1 MKKTS
6 ARRRIFDI
14 IQIGQ
19 VNDLP
24 SRIFDVCLVAVILL
38 NILAM
43 FLETFEELAAW
54 HGVFEAIELI
64 TVTLFCVEY
73 ALRIWT
79 ADYLYPGVS
88 RGKAILR
95 FLRSYDGVIDLLT
108 ILPFFFL
115 SGFVVFRMLRVVR
128 IFHLFRINTRY
139 DSFNVIKSVLYEK
152 RNQIASS
159 MFIVVIL
166 MLASSLF
173 MYSVEHEAQ
182 PEAFRNALSG
192 IWWSV
197 STLLTVGYGD
207 IYPVTVLGR
216 AMAIVI
222 TFLGVGMV
230 AIPTGIISAGFVEQY
245 TRMKPLD
252 QISDGKDLNFI
263 MISLEEKHP
272 WVNKKI
278 EDISIPPELSIV
290 MIVRDKDIIIPSGEK
305 VLLEGD
311 EVVLGALEYQDD
323 LDIHLKEFPIT
334 MEHPWRGHHVR
345 DIQIP
350 DDAVLVSILRQGKAL
365 IPKGSSLIQH
375 GDIVTGCEKRI

>member
-1 MKKTS
+1 M
-6 ARRRIFDI
+6 RRRVFEI
-14 IQIGQ
+14 IQIGR

-159 MFIVVIL
+159 VFIIVTL
-166 MLASSLF
+166 MLAASLC

-182 PEAFRNALSG
+182 PENFRNALSG
-192 IWWSV
+192 VWWSIN
-197 STLLTVGYGD
+197 TLLTVGYGD
-207 IYPVTVLGR
+207 IYPVTILGK

-222 TFLGVGMV
+222 TFLGVGAV

-245 TRMKPLD
+245 
-252 QISDGKDLNFI
+252 
-263 MISLEEKHP
+263 
-272 WVNKKI
+272 
-278 EDISIPPELSIV
+278 
-290 MIVRDKDIIIPSGEK
+290 
-305 VLLEGD
+305 
-311 EVVLGALEYQDD
+311 
-323 LDIHLKEFPIT
+323 
-334 MEHPWRGHHVR
+334 
-345 DIQIP
+345 
-350 DDAVLVSILRQGKAL
+350 
-365 IPKGSSLIQH
+365 
-375 GDIVTGCEKRI
+375 

>member
-159 MFIVVIL
+159 VFIIVTL
-166 MLASSLF
+166 MLAASLC

-182 PEAFRNALSG
+182 PENFRNALSG
-192 IWWSV
+192 VWWSIN
-197 STLLTVGYGD
+197 TLLTVGYGD
-207 IYPVTVLGR
+207 IYPVTILGK

-222 TFLGVGMV
+222 TFLGVGAV

-245 TRMKPLD
+245 SKMQQETPEITSLLKTVTIGVD
-252 QISDGKDLNFI
+252 SAWAGKT
-263 MISLEEKHP
+263 
-272 WVNKKI
+272 V
-278 EDISIPPELSIV
+278 EDIEKEYDLDIV
-290 MIVRDKDIIIPSGEK
+290 LVKRKGK
-305 VLLEGD
+305 VSPAKQHYAIHQGD
-311 EVVLGALEYQDD
+311 EVAYL
-323 LDIHLKEFPIT
+323 
-334 MEHPWRGHHVR
+334 
-345 DIQIP
+345 
-350 DDAVLVSILRQGKAL
+350 
-365 IPKGSSLIQH
+365 
-375 GDIVTGCEKRI
+375 